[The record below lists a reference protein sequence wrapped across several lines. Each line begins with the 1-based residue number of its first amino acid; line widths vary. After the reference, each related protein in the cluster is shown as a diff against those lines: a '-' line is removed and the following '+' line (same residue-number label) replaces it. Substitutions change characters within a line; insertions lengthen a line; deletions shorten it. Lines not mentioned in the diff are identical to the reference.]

1 MHRFAVICI
10 IFECFVMCSWYNKN
24 SFFLIVWRHFLLHRC
39 HWQWPKTTT
48 TKKSTTKHLP
58 PCLRITEVFWAPCRQ
73 QRSQHYCVRTFA
85 KVHLLSHL
93 KLVPRYIV
101 LHHCPDLSN
110 IYLCWSKVNYLL
122 FHNLCCNFIYLGPWM
137 LVYPHVLG
145 FKDSFSFLFF
155 SVSVA

>member
-1 MHRFAVICI
+1 MQLFALYLNALSCVLDTTKT
-10 IFECFVMCSWYNKN
+10 V
-24 SFFLIVWRHFLLHRC
+24 FFLSYGGIFFC
-39 HWQWPKTTT
+39 TDATDNDQKQQQQQ
-48 TKKSTTKHLP
+48 KSTTKYLP

-110 IYLCWSKVNYLL
+110 IYLYWSKVNCLL

-155 SVSVA
+155 QCQ